1 MSDKKPENFGVFTPG
16 VGLAEISGC
25 HSLGCKYG
33 CWERKKKRKSRS
45 VGVDPADD
53 DAGFLGL

>member
-1 MSDKKPENFGVFTPG
+1 MFDKKPENFGVFTPG

-33 CWERKKKRKSRS
+33 CWERKKKRKRGRVSAWIPRMMTS
-45 VGVDPADD
+45 PG
-53 DAGFLGL
+53 